1 MKRADRNLNH
11 FFAEIKKVLDKTD
24 DDHVM
29 APSTKTVGNARL
41 AEADG
46 KFVSHIFNV
55 FAEATNDSS
64 GQLSRRVNKVQFVK
78 YIKSFL
84 KSMSES

>member
-29 APSTKTVGNARL
+29 APSTRTV
-41 AEADG
+41 
-46 KFVSHIFNV
+46 
-55 FAEATNDSS
+55 
-64 GQLSRRVNKVQFVK
+64 
-78 YIKSFL
+78 
-84 KSMSES
+84 